1 MVESGIH
8 GVELTEERVPKT
20 SVDEDDSVYC
30 DNCNTSIVNFHRS
43 CPSPDCSYD
52 ICLNCCRE
60 LSDGIRPGGME
71 AESSFQQFLEH
82 SQLQGDGPNT
92 QFFGWK
98 ADFKPE
104 TSITDNSLD
113 FLIWKA
119 NLNGSIP
126 CPPKLVEVVVSEC

>member
-20 SVDEDDSVYC
+20 RLMKMTVDK
-30 DNCNTSIVNFHRS
+30 CNTSIVNSHRS

-52 ICLNCCRE
+52 ICLNCFRE
-60 LSDGIRPGGME
+60 LRDGIQPGGME
-71 AESSFQQFLEH
+71 PESSFQQFLEH
-82 SQLQGDGPNT
+82 SQLQDAEPNT

-113 FLIWKA
+113 FPIWKA
-119 NLNGSIP
+119 NLN
-126 CPPKLVEVVVSEC
+126 